1 MKIDACNSKC
11 MVLSKV
17 YLSVEN
23 ELKYS
28 NCTYWTNIIT
38 KALDYTFEGIQV
50 GIDLY

>member
-1 MKIDACNSKC
+1 

-17 YLSVEN
+17 YLSVEIKN

-38 KALDYTFEGIQV
+38 KAFDSTFEGIKV